1 MRNVELILCI
11 GKSSESFMQMIGDH
25 VKELFGGM
33 EGDDEMV
40 SDGDLYMDGWI
51 GSLKTTSS
59 LDYR

>member
-1 MRNVELILCI
+1 
-11 GKSSESFMQMIGDH
+11 MQMIGDH

-33 EGDDEMV
+33 EGNDEMV
-40 SDGDLYMDGWI
+40 GDGDLYMDGWI